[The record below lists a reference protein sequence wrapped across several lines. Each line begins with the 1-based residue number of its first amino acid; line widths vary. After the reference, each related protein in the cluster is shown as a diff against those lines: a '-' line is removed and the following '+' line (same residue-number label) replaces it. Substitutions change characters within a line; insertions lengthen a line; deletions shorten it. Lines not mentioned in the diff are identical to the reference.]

1 MEPPDASAGLLE
13 DLGAVLALLDPV
25 PAAVRRAA
33 QTALHRPDE
42 AESVIVALRYPPDR
56 VVGMGYFPDEL
67 GLTSR
72 ELQGP
77 QGHSKVAGP

>member
-1 MEPPDASAGLLE
+1 MRTPDTSTGLVE
-13 DLGAVLALLDPV
+13 DLRAALALFDPV

-33 QTALHRPDE
+33 ERALHRPHE
-42 AESVIVALRYPPDR
+42 AESAIVALRYPPDR

-72 ELQGP
+72 PLQGP
-77 QGHSKVAGP
+77 QGGAKVAGP

>member
-1 MEPPDASAGLLE
+1 MWTPDTSGLLE
-13 DLGAVLALLDPV
+13 DLRAVLALRDPV

-33 QTALHRPDE
+33 QTVLHRPDE
-42 AESVIVALRYPPDR
+42 AELVIVTLRYPPDR

-72 ELQGP
+72 PLQGP
-77 QGHSKVAGP
+77 QGRSKLAGP